1 MKYLYFMEMGTR
13 GHVIKHGKQSGN
25 AESLELFVFGCLR
38 APETEGFFVLWAI
51 RIFLSVTTK
60 QQDIRKKETKMNS
73 LVIILIAMAVL
84 VAGYVFYGRWLAKKW
99 GIDEKTKTPAFTHE
113 DGEDFVPSSKFT
125 VFSHQFS
132 SIAGAGP
139 VTGPILASVFGW
151 VPVLLWLL
159 IGGLFFGAVQD
170 FGALYA
176 SVKNE
181 GKSMGMIIEKY
192 IGKTGR
198 KLFMLFCWLF
208 TLLVIAAFTDM
219 VAGTFV
225 GTGLEDAGVAYAN
238 GSAASISMLFILVA
252 VIFGLIQK
260 KVGKMNEWVKAVVAI
275 GLLVV
280 MFAVGMKLPIYASK
294 TTWIYIIMAYLF
306 LASVMPMWLLMQ
318 PRDYMTTFM
327 LLGMIIGAVLGVVVA
342 HPDMELNA
350 FNGFQVGNSS
360 LFPTL
365 FVTIACGAV
374 SGFHSLVSSGTS
386 SKTISNEKDMPMV
399 GYGAMIVESL
409 LGVVAL
415 VVVGAVAVNGTK
427 PDGTPFSIFSS
438 GVAGFLEKMGVPVT
452 VATVFMTMCVS
463 ALALTSLDAVARI
476 GRMSF
481 QELFSVDD
489 MENAESWRKF
499 LCNKYV
505 STIIT
510 LAFGYILTRVGYS
523 NIWPLFGSA
532 NQLLSAL
539 VLITLCVFLKVTG
552 RQNKTLI
559 VPCVIMLCVTF
570 TALVQRTLA
579 LVNAFSAGTAVF
591 MVEGLQLIVAILL
604 MVLGVIIVVTS
615 GKELFSKKAGSEA
628 RA

>member
-1 MKYLYFMEMGTR
+1 MGRRLFKFLFLSLCKYLR
-13 GHVIKHGKQSGN
+13 R
-25 AESLELFVFGCLR
+25 ESPTGEK
-38 APETEGFFVLWAI
+38 T
-51 RIFLSVTTK
+51 
-60 QQDIRKKETKMNS
+60 MNG
-73 LVIILIAMAVL
+73 LVIVLIAIVVL
-84 VAGYVFYGRWLAKKW
+84 GAGYLFYGRWLANKW
-99 GIDEKTKTPAFTHE
+99 GLDPKAKTPAYTHE
-113 DGEDFVPSSKFT
+113 DGQDYVPSSKLT
-125 VFSHQFS
+125 VFAHQFS

-192 IGKTGR
+192 IGRTGR

-208 TLLVIAAFTDM
+208 TLLVMAAFTDM

-225 GTGLEDAGVAYAN
+225 GKGVEGMTKATSYAN
-238 GSAASISMLFILVA
+238 SAAASISMLFIVVA
-252 VIFGLIQK
+252 IIFGLIQK
-260 KVGKMNEWVKAVVAI
+260 KVGKMKEWVRAGVAI
-275 GLLVV
+275 ALLVV
-280 MFAVGMKLPIYASK
+280 MFIIGMKLPMYATKS
-294 TTWIYIIMAYLF
+294 TWIYIVMAYLF
-306 LASVMPMWLLMQ
+306 LASVMPMWLLME

-327 LLGMIIGAVLGVVVA
+327 LLGMIIGAVVGVIA
-342 HPDMELNA
+342 EHPTMKLNA
-350 FNGFQVGNSS
+350 FSGFNVDGSY

-399 GYGAMIVESL
+399 GYGAMVVESL

-427 PDGTPFSIFSS
+427 PEGTPFSIFST
-438 GVAGFLEKMGVPVT
+438 GVAGFFEKFGIPVQ

-463 ALALTSLDAVARI
+463 ALALTSLDSVARI

-481 QELFSVDD
+481 QELFYGDTTDTSKMPGWQKV
-489 MENAESWRKF
+489 
-499 LCNKYV
+499 LTNKYFA
-505 STIIT
+505 TIIT
-510 LAFGYILTRVGYS
+510 LFFGYLLTLGGYN

-532 NQLLSAL
+532 NQLLAAL
-539 VLITLCVFLKVTG
+539 VLIALAVFLKTTG
-552 RQNKTLI
+552 RTGWTLYI
-559 VPCVIMLCVTF
+559 PMFVMLAVTF
-570 TALVQRTLA
+570 TALIQKTIA
-579 LVNAFSAGTAVF
+579 LVSNIAGGQATFLVD
-591 MVEGLQLIVAILL
+591 GLQFIVAILL
-604 MVLGVIIVVTS
+604 MVLGVLVAFS
-615 GKELFSKKAGSEA
+615 CLKKLFTAKKQEA
-628 RA
+628 

>member
-1 MKYLYFMEMGTR
+1 
-13 GHVIKHGKQSGN
+13 
-25 AESLELFVFGCLR
+25 
-38 APETEGFFVLWAI
+38 
-51 RIFLSVTTK
+51 
-60 QQDIRKKETKMNS
+60 MNG
-73 LVIILIAMAVL
+73 LVIVLIAIVVL
-84 VAGYVFYGRWLAKKW
+84 GAGYLLYGRWLANKW
-99 GIDEKTKTPAFTHE
+99 GLDPKAKTPAYTHE
-113 DGEDFVPSSKFT
+113 DGQDYVPSSKLT
-125 VFSHQFS
+125 VFAHQFS

-192 IGKTGR
+192 IGRTGR

-208 TLLVIAAFTDM
+208 TLLVMAAFTDM

-225 GTGLEDAGVAYAN
+225 GKGVEGMTKATGYAN
-238 GSAASISMLFILVA
+238 SAAASISMLFIVVA
-252 VIFGLIQK
+252 IIFGLIQK
-260 KVGKMNEWVKAVVAI
+260 KVGKMKEWVRAGVAI
-275 GLLVV
+275 ALLVV
-280 MFAVGMKLPIYASK
+280 MFIIGMKLPMYATKS
-294 TTWIYIIMAYLF
+294 TWIYIVMAYLF
-306 LASVMPMWLLMQ
+306 LASVMPMWLLME

-327 LLGMIIGAVLGVVVA
+327 LLGMIIGAVVGVIA
-342 HPDMELNA
+342 EHPTMKLNA
-350 FNGFQVGNSS
+350 FSGFNVDGSY

-399 GYGAMIVESL
+399 GYGAMVVESL

-427 PDGTPFSIFSS
+427 PEGTPFSIFST
-438 GVAGFLEKMGVPVT
+438 GVAGFFEKFGIPVQ

-463 ALALTSLDAVARI
+463 ALALTSLDSVARI

-481 QELFSVDD
+481 QELFYGDTTDTSKMPGWQKV
-489 MENAESWRKF
+489 
-499 LCNKYV
+499 LTNKYFA
-505 STIIT
+505 TIIT
-510 LAFGYILTRVGYS
+510 LFFGYLLTLGGYN

-532 NQLLSAL
+532 NQLLAAL
-539 VLITLCVFLKVTG
+539 VLIALAVFLKTTG
-552 RQNKTLI
+552 RTGWTLYI
-559 VPCVIMLCVTF
+559 PMFVMLAVTF
-570 TALVQRTLA
+570 TALIQKTIA
-579 LVNAFSAGTAVF
+579 LVSNIAGGQATFLVD
-591 MVEGLQLIVAILL
+591 GLQFIVAILL
-604 MVLGVIIVVTS
+604 MVLGVLVAFS
-615 GKELFSKKAGSEA
+615 CLKKLFTAKKQEA
-628 RA
+628 